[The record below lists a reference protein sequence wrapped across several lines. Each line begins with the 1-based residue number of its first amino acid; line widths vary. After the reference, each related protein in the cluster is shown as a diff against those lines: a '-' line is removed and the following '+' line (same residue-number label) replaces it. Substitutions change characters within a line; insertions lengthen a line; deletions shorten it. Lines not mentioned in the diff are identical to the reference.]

1 MAGIVAPSVTRVLPN
16 FVIPELILPINQ
28 ASGAFATLPTGKPDV
43 RLPTDALWIYARV
56 VDLRTRETVSQ
67 TAGNVMNS
75 IEATFREISTPTYMI
90 RMRSDYDM
98 HDTAAVGR
106 WGTALPEVLRRGN
119 RQGTF
124 QQMRNALLYGF
135 NPTNGEGLLNAAGV
149 TAVNLP
155 ADPFGNT
162 TISTYDNGAAAFF
175 LGQIVQSIKT
185 RMMQMGLPARVT
197 ICGPQR
203 DLGLWEYNIVQLVQ
217 AQREGAGTMSTAGT
231 VKAILEMNRDAFE
244 WVYDD
249 TLIGKGA
256 GGTDAIIVTIPEIKV
271 PEGGEIN
278 TNYFAG
284 LEPGLD
290 ACSIM
295 MCDMPAPR
303 EIISPLAGGAT
314 DCVTELRTSS
324 GWPIRPEATTVI
336 SATFQ

>member
-16 FVIPELILPINQ
+16 FVIPQLILQQNQ
-28 ASGAFATLPTGKPDV
+28 ASGAFATLPTGRPATN
-43 RLPTDALWIYARV
+43 LPEDAFFIYARV
-56 VDLRTRETVSQ
+56 AEVRTRETVSQ

-75 IEATFREISTPTYMI
+75 SEVTFREIMTPTYMI
-90 RMRSDYDM
+90 RTNSNYDM
-98 HDTAAVGR
+98 HDTAAAAR
-106 WGTALPEVLRRGN
+106 WGTALPEVLRRAN

-124 QQMRNALLYGF
+124 QQMRNFLLYGN
-135 NPTNGEGLLNAAGV
+135 NPTNGEGLLNAADV
-149 TAVNLP
+149 TLVNLP
-155 ADPFGNT
+155 PDPFGNT
-162 TISTYDNGAAAFF
+162 TISTYDNGAAAQY
-175 LGQIVQSIKT
+175 LAIIVQSIKT
-185 RMMQMGLPARVT
+185 RMNQMGLAARIT